1 MLDPEKINACSQVS
15 QSLMMLLRR
24 CEFASL
30 EVPEVAYNHKHIMNN
45 LSKFGF
51 EIHVLL
57 YHILSNSFL
66 KIVFLLKNPE

>member
-30 EVPEVAYNHKHIMNN
+30 EVAEGETSA
-45 LSKFGF
+45 L
-51 EIHVLL
+51 
-57 YHILSNSFL
+57 
-66 KIVFLLKNPE
+66 

>member
-1 MLDPEKINACSQVS
+1 MP
-15 QSLMMLLRR
+15 
-24 CEFASL
+24 
-30 EVPEVAYNHKHIMNN
+30 YNHKHIMNN

-66 KIVFLLKNPE
+66 KIVFFSKIQSEMELTEFRQDIVASVCDVTEDGERHW